1 MPSKKRSLLAASGAG
16 DAPLYVE
23 DVFSTYV
30 YTGTGSTRS
39 IVNGLDLDGEG
50 GLTWVKRRTNGS
62 FNHTLLDTER
72 SASGGYNSL
81 ATNSTAAENFTYGWA
96 FNSDGFTING
106 GGGTTNVLN
115 EDYASWSFRKAEKFF
130 DVVEFEAPTS
140 ASDNFRVSH
149 NLGSV
154 PACIIVKSVD
164 VTGDW
169 YVYHSS
175 LDTPRNDSLKLNT
188 TAASAGSGD
197 FWGEANPTTTDF
209 GVQVRNFGTRPVTTS
224 AGTYIAYLFASD
236 AGGFGDDEDENIVKC
251 GSFSGIGQVNL
262 GFEPQFLLYKPH
274 SQTANWELADNMR
287 RLDGVSSSV
296 LKLEPNSDAAEANG
310 SEIKINATGFYNGT
324 FGSSYPCIYMA
335 IRRPMKVPTAGTE
348 VFSPVARTGTGT
360 TAAVTGVGFSPDL
373 FIGNIRDTAGY
384 WNGVVD
390 RLRGIPKRLVSSQT
404 EAENTQTVITSFDM
418 DGLSLTSDSNGFANE
433 NGKTYIQWLF
443 KRAAGFMDV
452 VAYSGTGA
460 TSGSPNTH
468 NHNLVVAPELIIC
481 KNRTTAGS
489 NWFVYVS
496 ALGENKGLLL
506 NLTLAELGY
515 NIGFKNIG
523 ASTFQTFD
531 SNDTNSANF
540 IAYLFA
546 TVAGVSKVG
555 SYTGT
560 GSNVD
565 VDCGFSAGARF
576 ILIKRTDSTG
586 DWYVYDSARGIV
598 VGNDPY
604 LLMNSTAAEV
614 TNTDYIDPLSAGF
627 TVTSSAPAALNASGG
642 TYIFLAIA

>member
-16 DAPLYVE
+16 GDSLYVE
-23 DVFSTYV
+23 DVFSTYL
-30 YTGTGSTRS
+30 YTGTGAAQT
-39 IVNGLDLDGEG
+39 ITNGIDLDGEG
-50 GLTWVKRRTNGS
+50 GLVWIKKRN
-62 FNHTLLDTER
+62 NTLKHLLYDTSR
-72 SASGGYNSL
+72 GIYKDLNSDNTSAQDSAGNNL
-81 ATNSTAAENFTYGWA
+81 TA
-96 FNSDGFTING
+96 FNSDGFSIGDGAEVSSSSDTRA
-106 GGGTTNVLN
+106 TWT
-115 EDYASWSFRKAEKFF
+115 FRKAEKFF
-130 DVVEFEAPTS
+130 DVVEFEAPAS

-324 FGSSYPCIYMA
+324 FGVSYPCIYIA
-335 IRRPMKVPTAGTE
+335 IRMPMKTPTVGTE
-348 VFSPVARTGTGT
+348 VFMPVARTGTGT

-418 DGLSLTSDSNGFANE
+418 DGLSLTSDGNGFANE
-433 NGKTYIQWLF
+433 NGKTYIEWLF
-443 KRAAGFMDV
+443 KRAAGFMDEV
-452 VAYSGTGA
+452 VFDGNTAGTY
-460 TSGSPNTH
+460 PHTH
-468 NHNLVVAPELIIC
+468 NLTVVPELIIL
-481 KNRTTAGS
+481 KSRSATGSWQTGTNFTATGWRSMYLNEPNAGASETTYAT
-489 NWFVYVS
+489 NDWFS
-496 ALGENKGLLL
+496 AQPTATTFSTGG
-506 NLTLAELGY
+506 
-515 NIGFKNIG
+515 IG
-523 ASTFQTFD
+523 ANTHV
-531 SNDTNSANF
+531 
-540 IAYLFA
+540 AYLFA
-546 TVAGVSKVG
+546 SVAGVSKVG

-560 GSNVD
+560 AATLN
-565 VDCGFSAGARF
+565 VDCGFTAGARF
-576 ILIKRTDSTG
+576 ILIKRTDSAG
-586 DWYVYDSARGIV
+586 DWYTYDSARGIV
-598 VGNDPY
+598 AGNDPY
-604 LLMNSTAAEV
+604 LLLNTTGAEV
-614 TNTDYIDPLSAGF
+614 TNTDYIDPLNAGF
-627 TVTSSAPAALNASGG
+627 TATSNGSSTVNVNGG
-642 TYIFLAIA
+642 T

>member
-16 DAPLYVE
+16 GDSLYVE
-23 DVFSTYV
+23 DVFSTYL
-30 YTGTGSTRS
+30 YTGTGAAQT
-39 IVNGLDLDGEG
+39 ITNGIDLDGEG
-50 GLTWVKRRTNGS
+50 GLVWIKKRN
-62 FNHTLLDTER
+62 NTLKHLLYDTSR
-72 SASGGYNSL
+72 GIYKDLNSDNTSAQDSAGNNL
-81 ATNSTAAENFTYGWA
+81 TA
-96 FNSDGFTING
+96 FNSDGFSIGDGAEVSSSSDTRA
-106 GGGTTNVLN
+106 TWT
-115 EDYASWSFRKAEKFF
+115 FRKAEKFF

-324 FGSSYPCIYMA
+324 FGVSYPCIYIA
-335 IRRPMKVPTAGTE
+335 IRMPMKTPTVGTE
-348 VFSPVARTGTGT
+348 VFMPVARTGTGT

-390 RLRGIPKRLVSSQT
+390 RLRGVPKRLVSSQSG
-404 EAENTQTVITSFDM
+404 AENTQTVITSFDM
-418 DGLSLTSDSNGFANE
+418 DGLSLTSDGNGFANE
-433 NGKTYIQWLF
+433 NGKTYIEWLF
-443 KRAAGFMDV
+443 KRAAGFMDEV
-452 VAYSGTGA
+452 VFDGNTAGTY
-460 TSGSPNTH
+460 PHTH
-468 NHNLVVAPELIIC
+468 NLTVVPELIIL
-481 KNRTTAGS
+481 KSRSATGSWQTGTNFTATGWRSMYLNEPNAGASETTYAT
-489 NWFVYVS
+489 NDWFS
-496 ALGENKGLLL
+496 AQPTATTFSTGG
-506 NLTLAELGY
+506 
-515 NIGFKNIG
+515 IG
-523 ASTFQTFD
+523 ANTHV
-531 SNDTNSANF
+531 
-540 IAYLFA
+540 AYLFA
-546 TVAGVSKVG
+546 SVAGVSKVG

-560 GSNVD
+560 AATLN
-565 VDCGFSAGARF
+565 VDCGFTAGARF
-576 ILIKRTDSTG
+576 ILIKRTDSAG
-586 DWYVYDSARGIV
+586 DWYTYDSARGIV
-598 VGNDPY
+598 AGNDPY
-604 LLMNSTAAEV
+604 LLLNTTGAEV
-614 TNTDYIDPLSAGF
+614 TNTDYIDPLNAGF
-627 TVTSSAPAALNASGG
+627 TATSNGSSTVNVNGG

>member
-16 DAPLYVE
+16 GDSLYVE
-23 DVFSTYV
+23 DVFSTYL
-30 YTGTGSTRS
+30 YTGTGAAQT
-39 IVNGLDLDGEG
+39 ITNGIDLDGEG
-50 GLTWVKRRTNGS
+50 GLVWIKKRN
-62 FNHTLLDTER
+62 NTLKHLLYDTSR
-72 SASGGYNSL
+72 GIYKDLNSDNTSAQDSAGDNL
-81 ATNSTAAENFTYGWA
+81 TA
-96 FNSDGFTING
+96 FNSNGFSIGSGAEVSNNSDT
-106 GGGTTNVLN
+106 
-115 EDYASWSFRKAEKFF
+115 YASWTFRKAEKFF
-130 DVVEFEAPTS
+130 DVVEFEAPAS

-324 FGSSYPCIYMA
+324 FGVSYPCIYIA
-335 IRRPMKVPTAGTE
+335 IRRPMKTPTAGTE

-418 DGLSLTSDSNGFANE
+418 DGLSLTSDGNGFANE
-433 NGKTYIQWLF
+433 NGKTYIEWLF
-443 KRAAGFMDV
+443 KRAAGFMDEV
-452 VAYSGTGA
+452 VFDGNTAGTY
-460 TSGSPNTH
+460 PHTH
-468 NHNLVVAPELIIC
+468 NLTVVPELIIL
-481 KNRTTAGS
+481 KSRSATGSWQTGTNFTATGWRSMYLNEPNAGASETTYAT
-489 NWFVYVS
+489 NDWFS
-496 ALGENKGLLL
+496 AQPTATTFSTGG
-506 NLTLAELGY
+506 
-515 NIGFKNIG
+515 IG
-523 ASTFQTFD
+523 ANTHV
-531 SNDTNSANF
+531 
-540 IAYLFA
+540 AYLFA
-546 TVAGVSKVG
+546 SVAGVSKVG

-560 GSNVD
+560 AATLN
-565 VDCGFSAGARF
+565 VDCGFTAGARF
-576 ILIKRTDSTG
+576 ILIKRTDSAG
-586 DWYVYDSARGIV
+586 DWYTYDSARGIV
-598 VGNDPY
+598 AGNDPY
-604 LLMNSTAAEV
+604 LLLNTTGAEV
-614 TNTDYIDPLSAGF
+614 TNTDYIDPLNAGF
-627 TVTSSAPAALNASGG
+627 TATSNGSSTVNVNGG

>member
-16 DAPLYVE
+16 GDSLYVE
-23 DVFSTYV
+23 DVFSTYL
-30 YTGTGSTRS
+30 YTGTGAAQT
-39 IVNGLDLDGEG
+39 ITNGIDLDGEG
-50 GLTWVKRRTNGS
+50 GLVWIKKRN
-62 FNHTLLDTER
+62 NTLKHLLYDTSR
-72 SASGGYNSL
+72 GIYKDLNSDNTSAQDSAGNNL
-81 ATNSTAAENFTYGWA
+81 TA
-96 FNSDGFTING
+96 FNSDGFSIGDGAEVSSSSDTRA
-106 GGGTTNVLN
+106 TWT
-115 EDYASWSFRKAEKFF
+115 FRKAEKFF
-130 DVVEFEAPTS
+130 DVVEFEAPAS

-324 FGSSYPCIYMA
+324 FGVSYPCIYIA
-335 IRRPMKVPTAGTE
+335 IRRPMKTPTAGTE

-418 DGLSLTSDSNGFANE
+418 DGLSLTSDGNGFANE
-433 NGKTYIQWLF
+433 NGKTYIEWLF
-443 KRAAGFMDV
+443 KRAAGFMDEV
-452 VAYSGTGA
+452 VFDGNTAGTY
-460 TSGSPNTH
+460 PHTH
-468 NHNLVVAPELIIC
+468 NLTVVPELIIL
-481 KNRTTAGS
+481 KSRSATGSWQTGTNFTATGWRSMYLNEPNAGASETTYAT
-489 NWFVYVS
+489 NDWFS
-496 ALGENKGLLL
+496 AQPTATTFSTGG
-506 NLTLAELGY
+506 
-515 NIGFKNIG
+515 IG
-523 ASTFQTFD
+523 ANTHV
-531 SNDTNSANF
+531 
-540 IAYLFA
+540 AYLFA
-546 TVAGVSKVG
+546 SVAGVSKVG

-560 GSNVD
+560 AATLN
-565 VDCGFSAGARF
+565 VDCGFTAGARF
-576 ILIKRTDSTG
+576 ILIKRTDSAG

-598 VGNDPY
+598 AGNDPY
-604 LLMNSTAAEV
+604 LLLNTTGAEV
-614 TNTDYIDPLSAGF
+614 TNTDYIDPLNAGF
-627 TVTSSAPAALNASGG
+627 TATSNGSSTVNVNGG

>member
-16 DAPLYVE
+16 GDSLYVE
-23 DVFSTYV
+23 DVFSTYL
-30 YTGTGSTRS
+30 YTGTGAAQT
-39 IVNGLDLDGEG
+39 ITNGIDLDGEG
-50 GLTWVKRRTNGS
+50 GLVWIKKRN
-62 FNHTLLDTER
+62 NTLKHLLYDTSR
-72 SASGGYNSL
+72 GIYKDLNSDNTSAQDSAGGNL
-81 ATNSTAAENFTYGWA
+81 TA
-96 FNSDGFTING
+96 FNSNGFSIG
-106 GGGTTNVLN
+106 GGAEVSNNNDT
-115 EDYASWSFRKAEKFF
+115 YASWTFRKAEKFF

-324 FGSSYPCIYMA
+324 FGVSYPCIYIA
-335 IRRPMKVPTAGTE
+335 IRIPMKTPTAGTE

-418 DGLSLTSDSNGFANE
+418 DGLSLTSDGNGFANE
-433 NGKTYIQWLF
+433 NGKTYIEWLF
-443 KRAAGFMDV
+443 KRAAGFMDEV
-452 VAYSGTGA
+452 VFDGNTAGTY
-460 TSGSPNTH
+460 PHTH
-468 NHNLVVAPELIIC
+468 NLTVVPELIIL
-481 KNRTTAGS
+481 KSRSATGSWQTGTNFTATGWRSMYLNEPNAGASETTYAT
-489 NWFVYVS
+489 NDWFS
-496 ALGENKGLLL
+496 AQPTATTFSTGG
-506 NLTLAELGY
+506 
-515 NIGFKNIG
+515 IG
-523 ASTFQTFD
+523 ANTHV
-531 SNDTNSANF
+531 
-540 IAYLFA
+540 AYLFA
-546 TVAGVSKVG
+546 SVAGVSKVG

-560 GSNVD
+560 AATLN
-565 VDCGFSAGARF
+565 VDCGFTAGARF
-576 ILIKRTDSTG
+576 ILIKRTDSAG
-586 DWYVYDSARGIV
+586 DWYTYDSARGIV
-598 VGNDPY
+598 AGNDPY
-604 LLMNSTAAEV
+604 LLLNTTGAEV
-614 TNTDYIDPLSAGF
+614 TNTDYIDPLNAGF
-627 TVTSSAPAALNASGG
+627 TATSNGSSTVNVNGG

>member
-16 DAPLYVE
+16 GDSLYVE
-23 DVFSTYV
+23 DVFSTYL
-30 YTGTGSTRS
+30 YTGTGAAQT
-39 IVNGLDLDGEG
+39 ITNGIDLDGEG
-50 GLTWVKRRTNGS
+50 GLVWIKKRN
-62 FNHTLLDTER
+62 NTLKHLLYDTSR
-72 SASGGYNSL
+72 GIYKDLNSDNTSAQDSAGNNL
-81 ATNSTAAENFTYGWA
+81 TA
-96 FNSDGFTING
+96 FNSDGFSIGDGAEVSSSSDTRA
-106 GGGTTNVLN
+106 TWT
-115 EDYASWSFRKAEKFF
+115 FRKAEKFF
-130 DVVEFEAPTS
+130 DVVEFEAPAS

-324 FGSSYPCIYMA
+324 FGVSYPCIYIA
-335 IRRPMKVPTAGTE
+335 IRMPMKTPTVGTE
-348 VFSPVARTGTGT
+348 VFMPVARTGTGT

-418 DGLSLTSDSNGFANE
+418 DGLSLTSDGNGFANE
-433 NGKTYIQWLF
+433 NGKTYIEWLF
-443 KRAAGFMDV
+443 KRAAGFMDEV
-452 VAYSGTGA
+452 VFDGNTAGTY
-460 TSGSPNTH
+460 PHTH
-468 NHNLVVAPELIIC
+468 NLTVVPELIIL
-481 KNRTTAGS
+481 KSRSATGSWQTGTNFTATGWRSMYLNEPNAGASETTYAT
-489 NWFVYVS
+489 NDWFS
-496 ALGENKGLLL
+496 AQPTATTFSTGG
-506 NLTLAELGY
+506 
-515 NIGFKNIG
+515 IG
-523 ASTFQTFD
+523 ANTHV
-531 SNDTNSANF
+531 
-540 IAYLFA
+540 AYLFA
-546 TVAGVSKVG
+546 SVAGVSKVG

-560 GSNVD
+560 AATLN
-565 VDCGFSAGARF
+565 VDCGFTAGARF
-576 ILIKRTDSTG
+576 ILIKRTDSAG
-586 DWYVYDSARGIV
+586 DWYTYDSARGIV
-598 VGNDPY
+598 AGNDPY
-604 LLMNSTAAEV
+604 LLLNTTGAEV
-614 TNTDYIDPLSAGF
+614 TNTDYIDPLNAGF
-627 TVTSSAPAALNASGG
+627 TATSNGSSTVNVNGG

>member
-16 DAPLYVE
+16 GDSLYVE
-23 DVFSTYV
+23 DVFSTYL
-30 YTGTGSTRS
+30 YTGTGAAQT
-39 IVNGLDLDGEG
+39 ITNGIDLDGEG
-50 GLTWVKRRTNGS
+50 GLVWIKKRNNALKHLLYDTNRGIYKDLNS
-62 FNHTLLDTER
+62 DNT
-72 SASGGYNSL
+72 SAQDSAGGNL
-81 ATNSTAAENFTYGWA
+81 TA
-96 FNSDGFTING
+96 FNSNGFSIGSGAEVSNNNDT
-106 GGGTTNVLN
+106 
-115 EDYASWSFRKAEKFF
+115 YASWTFRKAEKFF

-164 VTGDW
+164 GTGDW

-175 LDTPRNDSLKLNT
+175 LETPRNDSLKLNT
-188 TAASAGSGD
+188 TAAFVASGD

-236 AGGFGDDEDENIVKC
+236 AGGFGDDEDENIIKC
-251 GSFSGIGQVNL
+251 GSFTGIGQTNL
-262 GFEPQFLLYKPH
+262 GFEPQFLLYKPR

-296 LKLEPNSDAAEANG
+296 LKLQPNAEDAEAGG

-324 FGSSYPCIYMA
+324 FGSSYPCIYIA
-335 IRRPMKVPTAGTE
+335 IRRPMKTPTAGTE

-390 RLRGIPKRLVSSQT
+390 RLRGISNRLVSSQT

-418 DGLSLTSDSNGFANE
+418 DGLSLTSDGNGFANE
-433 NGKTYIQWLF
+433 NGKTYIEWLF
-443 KRAAGFMDV
+443 KRATGFMDV
-452 VAYSGTGA
+452 VAYTGTG
-460 TSGSPNTH
+460 STH
-468 NHNLVVAPELIIC
+468 TEAHNLGVAPELIIIR
-481 KNRTTAGS
+481 KRDTTRSWAIYSKSIPINQYLTMPSPTAAATFSLWNNTAPTSSVFSIETDGSVNASAGTYIS
-489 NWFVYVS
+489 
-496 ALGENKGLLL
+496 
-506 NLTLAELGY
+506 
-515 NIGFKNIG
+515 
-523 ASTFQTFD
+523 
-531 SNDTNSANF
+531 
-540 IAYLFA
+540 YLFA

-560 GSNVD
+560 AATLN
-565 VDCGFSAGARF
+565 VDCGFTAGARF
-576 ILIKRTDSTG
+576 ILIKRTDSAG
-586 DWYVYDSARGIV
+586 DFYVYDSARGISA
-598 VGNDPY
+598 GNDPY
-604 LLMNSTAAEV
+604 LLLNTTAAEV
-614 TNTDYIDPLSAGF
+614 TGTDYIDPLNAGF
-627 TVTSSAPAALNASGG
+627 TVTSTAPAALNASGG
-642 TYIFLAIA
+642 SYIFLAIA

>member
-16 DAPLYVE
+16 GDSLYVE
-23 DVFSTYV
+23 DVFSTYL
-30 YTGTGSTRS
+30 YTGTGAAQT
-39 IVNGLDLDGEG
+39 ITNGIDLDGEG
-50 GLTWVKRRTNGS
+50 GLVWIKKRN
-62 FNHTLLDTER
+62 NTLKHLLYDTSR
-72 SASGGYNSL
+72 GIYKDLNSDNTSAQDSAGNNL
-81 ATNSTAAENFTYGWA
+81 TA
-96 FNSDGFTING
+96 FNSDGFSIGDGAEVSSSSDTRA
-106 GGGTTNVLN
+106 TWT
-115 EDYASWSFRKAEKFF
+115 FRKAEKFF
-130 DVVEFEAPTS
+130 DVVEFEAPAS

-236 AGGFGDDEDENIVKC
+236 AGGFGDDEDENIIKC
-251 GSFSGIGQVNL
+251 GSFTGIGQTNL
-262 GFEPQFLLYKPH
+262 GFEPQFLLYKPR

-324 FGSSYPCIYMA
+324 FGVSYPCIYIA
-335 IRRPMKVPTAGTE
+335 IRMPMKTPTVGTE
-348 VFSPVARTGTGT
+348 VFMPVARTGTGT

-418 DGLSLTSDSNGFANE
+418 DGLSLTSDGNGFANE
-433 NGKTYIQWLF
+433 NGKTYIEWLF
-443 KRAAGFMDV
+443 KRAAGFMDEV
-452 VAYSGTGA
+452 VFDGNTAGTY
-460 TSGSPNTH
+460 PHTH
-468 NHNLVVAPELIIC
+468 NLTVVPELIIL
-481 KNRTTAGS
+481 KSRSATGSWQTGTNFTATGWRSMYLNEPNAGASETTYAT
-489 NWFVYVS
+489 NDWFS
-496 ALGENKGLLL
+496 AQPTATTFSTGG
-506 NLTLAELGY
+506 
-515 NIGFKNIG
+515 IG
-523 ASTFQTFD
+523 ANTHV
-531 SNDTNSANF
+531 
-540 IAYLFA
+540 AYLFA
-546 TVAGVSKVG
+546 SVAGVSKVG

-560 GSNVD
+560 AATLN
-565 VDCGFSAGARF
+565 VDCGFTAGARF
-576 ILIKRTDSTG
+576 ILIKRTDSAG
-586 DWYVYDSARGIV
+586 DWYTYDSARGIV
-598 VGNDPY
+598 AGNDPY
-604 LLMNSTAAEV
+604 LLLNTTGAEV
-614 TNTDYIDPLSAGF
+614 TNTDYIDPLNAGF
-627 TVTSSAPAALNASGG
+627 TATSNGSSTVNVNGG